1 LIPCTT
7 GWVVGVVWLAA
18 IETVAGVTVT
28 LVGSALVSV
37 TVTALADATGR
48 VTVKGADPPSP
59 MVTGTGRP
67 IGPPVTTVTF
77 AVASGINV
85 VALAWITV
93 EPKVK
98 AVTGTFTVVKPAVK
112 VTVAGVVATAGLLEL
127 VYTVRPVG
135 GAAAERVSVRFWV
148 VGPVMVTVG
157 GVKLTVAFT

>member
-1 LIPCTT
+1 MIPCTT
-7 GWVVGVVWLAA
+7 GWVVGVVWPAA
-18 IETVAGVTVT
+18 IETVAGVTLT

-48 VTVKGADPPSP
+48 VTAKGADPPSP
-59 MVTGTGRP
+59 MVTGAGRP

-98 AVTGTFTVVKPAVK
+98 AVTGTFAVDEPARK
-112 VTVAGVVATAGLLEL
+112 VTVSGVVATTVLLEL
-127 VYTVRPVG
+127 TFTVRPVG
-135 GAAAERVSVRFWV
+135 GAGALRVSVKFWSL
-148 VGPVMVTVG
+148 GPVMVTVG
-157 GVKLTVAFT
+157 CVKLTDAFT

>member
-1 LIPCTT
+1 M
-7 GWVVGVVWLAA
+7 VWPAE
-18 IETVAGVTVT
+18 IKTVSGVTVT
-28 LVGSALVSV
+28 LVESVLASV
-37 TVTALADATGR
+37 TVTSLADATGR
-48 VTVKGADPPSP
+48 VTAKGADPPSP
-59 MVTGTGRP
+59 MPTGAGRP

-98 AVTGTFTVVKPAVK
+98 AVTGTFTVVAPAAK
-112 VTVAGVVATAGLLEL
+112 VTVGGVVATTVLLEL
-127 VYTVRPVG
+127 VLTVRPVG

-148 VGPVMVTVG
+148 LSPVMVTVD

>member
-1 LIPCTT
+1 
-7 GWVVGVVWLAA
+7 VVWPAE
-18 IETVAGVTVT
+18 IKTVSGVTVT
-28 LVGSALVSV
+28 LVESALASV
-37 TVTALADATGR
+37 TVTSLADATGR
-48 VTVKGADPPSP
+48 VTAKGADPPSP
-59 MVTGTGRP
+59 MLTGAGRP

-98 AVTGTFTVVKPAVK
+98 AVTGTFTVVAPAAK
-112 VTVAGVVATAGLLEL
+112 VTVAGVVATTVLLEL
-127 VYTVRPVG
+127 VFTVRPVG

-148 VGPVMVTVG
+148 LSPVMVTVD